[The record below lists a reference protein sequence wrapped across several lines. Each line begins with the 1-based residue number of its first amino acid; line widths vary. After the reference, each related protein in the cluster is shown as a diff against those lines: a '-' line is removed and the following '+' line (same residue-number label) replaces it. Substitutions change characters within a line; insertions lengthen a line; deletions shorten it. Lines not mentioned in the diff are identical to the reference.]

1 MEKKGKLENCKFFDV
16 EGRFLKVLPKE
27 KILSIKIIGK
37 NESGE
42 IIYREGVYFSKEK
55 IFQTR
60 FSDGK
65 SFFEEEY
72 EITSIAQP
80 TPPQFS
86 ISNKKEF
93 NLFSAMS
100 DQIEEL
106 FLFWPRLVFY
116 KDTHTEES
124 EKIIQIKG
132 QLLEP
137 CRTIFIVHINLED
150 ITEEGFNYNN
160 SGDFYK
166 IASRYADFLI

>member
-1 MEKKGKLENCKFFDV
+1 MEKKGKLRNCKIFDG
-16 EGRFLKVLPKE
+16 EGRFFYVIPAE
-27 KILSIKIIGK
+27 NEVFIKIIGQ

-65 SFFEEEY
+65 DFFAEEY
-72 EITSIAQP
+72 EIDSLAKPIHP
-80 TPPQFS
+80 KFEN
-86 ISNKKEF
+86 IKKF
-93 NLFSAMS
+93 NLFSAMG
-100 DQIEEL
+100 DQIEEV
-106 FLFWPRLVFY
+106 FLYWPRLVFY
-116 KDTHTEES
+116 KDTHPEER
-124 EKIIQIKG
+124 EEIIQIKG

-137 CRTIFIVHINLED
+137 CTPIFMLHIKLAD
-150 ITEEGFNYNN
+150 ITEEGFIYNN

>member
-1 MEKKGKLENCKFFDV
+1 MEKKGKLKNCKIFDV
-16 EGRFLKVLPKE
+16 EDRFLKLFPEEKE
-27 KILSIKIIGK
+27 MAIKIIGQ

-42 IIYREGVYFSKEK
+42 IIYREGAYFSKEK

-80 TPPQFS
+80 IPPQFG

-93 NLFSAMS
+93 NLFSAMG

-106 FLFWPRLVFY
+106 FLYWPRLVFY
-116 KDTHTEES
+116 KDTHPEES
-124 EKIIQIKG
+124 NEIIQIKG

-137 CRTIFIVHINLED
+137 CRPIFIVHIKLED

-166 IASRYADFLI
+166 IASRY